1 MKTFSQLISEV
12 AQPRGEDEKHF
23 KDKHIVTKK
32 KHPVAPDE
40 VFTGGIKKA
49 PKRLAD
55 YDKDEDELVYEG
67 SVFDV
72 PTAEGGEHDEEESHK
87 KYKRGNKSTPLRR
100 ESKMD
105 PVGQEDDDIDN
116 DGDVDSSDKY
126 LHNRRRAIGKATKKE
141 EVELDE
147 AAHGK
152 YTFITGPRMKGMGEG
167 KPSHVVSK
175 KSKMSKIG
183 IPHHDDPGEYGHT
196 VRATVKNN
204 ETGEITHHHVYQSD
218 TDRGSDKAIVSTR
231 DVGTPRAKQ
240 REHEKALHNYLSGK
254 KASSLKE
261 EADQIDEIS
270 RDTARSYIRKAMAH
284 KTTGETQK
292 KDRSSSVNLAGKKAY
307 GIGGKARVSA
317 TESVDEALK
326 PTTKMGTWIKDFQ
339 KSDAPQFKGKSQEK
353 RRQMAIA
360 AKYGAERE
368 VGMREESDL
377 EEKLVGGQ
385 NKLDHNKNGKID
397 AHDFHL
403 MRKKK
408 MKEEAEQLDELSPNT
423 LRSYAAK
430 SYNQANTL
438 AKQSLSDQPKS
449 VQKASAAAFKRRSAG
464 IKATARRLGS
474 DEMKKIHKDVVGE
487 SAEQLDELS
496 PNTLHSYIK
505 KAAADLDNTSHQAGG
520 TVDRMTRKRL
530 MKQTGKRLA
539 GITGASG
546 RLADKANADMYE
558 EVDLDESWSDGI
570 SSRNAHMH
578 ARAAAQYRN
587 KAKDSASMAKRHDE
601 GSPEHSKHMAT
612 YHSAMAKSIKSSY
625 HAGDYGSVNTA
636 KKDHKA
642 EMSRAKE
649 YKSKMSEEVDLD
661 ESNDARVQRSLSA
674 HRIKQAA
681 KVKAGIP
688 LRRPGEGL
696 AAYVTRK
703 AKAQAKMQKEEAELD
718 EASVYRV
725 QARDT
730 DTYKVT
736 HHDILAKSKAH
747 AVRIAKEKHSGPNI
761 QIHNNPTKLDEVTR
775 TALKKTVSYIGP
787 DGKSHS
793 RNVPIKNVGR
803 DDYGQEK
810 IRTNESINEVFNQ
823 GSIKLNNGSSIIL
836 KKEDADVLNRMFKSL
851 SSSNRKRMEE
861 IVMRDKSGF
870 NEILSFAKE
879 AL

>member
-100 ESKMD
+100 E
-105 PVGQEDDDIDN
+105 
-116 DGDVDSSDKY
+116 
-126 LHNRRRAIGKATKKE
+126 
-141 EVELDE
+141 
-147 AAHGK
+147 
-152 YTFITGPRMKGMGEG
+152 
-167 KPSHVVSK
+167 
-175 KSKMSKIG
+175 
-183 IPHHDDPGEYGHT
+183 
-196 VRATVKNN
+196 
-204 ETGEITHHHVYQSD
+204 
-218 TDRGSDKAIVSTR
+218 
-231 DVGTPRAKQ
+231 
-240 REHEKALHNYLSGK
+240 
-254 KASSLKE
+254 

-307 GIGGKARVSA
+307 GIGGKARVNA

-368 VGMREESDL
+368 MGMREESDL

-408 MKEEAEQLDELSPNT
+408 NK
-423 LRSYAAK
+423 
-430 SYNQANTL
+430 
-438 AKQSLSDQPKS
+438 
-449 VQKASAAAFKRRSAG
+449 
-464 IKATARRLGS
+464 
-474 DEMKKIHKDVVGE
+474 
-487 SAEQLDELS
+487 
-496 PNTLHSYIK
+496 
-505 KAAADLDNTSHQAGG
+505 
-520 TVDRMTRKRL
+520 
-530 MKQTGKRLA
+530 
-539 GITGASG
+539 
-546 RLADKANADMYE
+546 

-570 SSRNAHMH
+570 SSRSAHTH
-578 ARAAAQYRN
+578 GFAASKYRK
-587 KAKDSASMAKRHDE
+587 KAIASATMAKQHDK
-601 GSPEHSKHMAT
+601 GSPEHSKHMAD
-612 YHSAMAKSIKSSY
+612 YHSTMAKHIKSSY
-625 HAGDYGSVNTA
+625 HAGQWSDMATA
-636 KKDHKA
+636 KKDHKV
-642 EMSRAKE
+642 EMDKAKE
-649 YKSKMSEEVDLD
+649 YKGKMSEGVEQID
-661 ESNDARVQRSLSA
+661 EISKSTAISA
-674 HRIKQAA
+674 LRKRQSHADDFY
-681 KVKAGIP
+681 AGP
-688 LRRPGEGL
+688 DDE
-696 AAYVTRK
+696 K
-703 AKAQAKMQKEEAELD
+703 KAQKTLKMIQKKFGSKTSKDAERGIEIDRKGRGPRDTGNDYLDAKSGVYSGFSRSNSKRGTKQRLGYMRMNKGSFSQKPKANMAENAWEEVPMMMRQLQFIAYAAEEIMDYLDMGVDPEEWYQNKLASVHDQMTTLHAYMEGDKRMMAKMDNEMYSEEA
-718 EASVYRV
+718 A
-725 QARDT
+725 
-730 DTYKVT
+730 
-736 HHDILAKSKAH
+736 
-747 AVRIAKEKHSGPNI
+747 
-761 QIHNNPTKLDEVTR
+761 LDEVTR

-810 IRTNESINEVFNQ
+810 IRANESINEVFNQ